1 MNPLKLELKLY
12 LEAEDISQ
20 SRIMSCR
27 SFMSQQI
34 KSSVNPYIRKL
45 NMEDECD
52 MDDFIVRLYF
62 DEAIEEEECTSE
74 ESAKGFIDDVV
85 DLLSEIAHMQSF
97 LEMEGNFMVEYQDL
111 KKSYKFHSESGDS
124 YCDFDE
130 M

>member
-27 SFMSQQI
+27 SFMKQQI
-34 KSSVNPYIRKL
+34 QSSVNHYIRQL
-45 NMEDECD
+45 EMEDECD

-62 DEAIEEEECTSE
+62 DETIEEDDCTSE
-74 ESAKGFIDDVV
+74 ESAKGFVDDVV
-85 DLLSEIAHMQSF
+85 DLLSETAHMQSF
-97 LEMEGNFMVEYQDL
+97 LEMEGSFRVEYQDL

-124 YCDFDE
+124 YCDFEE